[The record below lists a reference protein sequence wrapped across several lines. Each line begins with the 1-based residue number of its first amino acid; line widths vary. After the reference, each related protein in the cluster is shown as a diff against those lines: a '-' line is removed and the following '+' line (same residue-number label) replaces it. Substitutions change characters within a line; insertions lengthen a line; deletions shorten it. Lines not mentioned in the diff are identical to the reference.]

1 MKYKVTNIKYDT
13 KDTSD
18 LPKEIYVNIDDS
30 EYLEDYDI
38 DEIISDV
45 ISDTTGFCHKGF
57 SFEEIK

>member
-30 EYLEDYDI
+30 EELEDYDI
-38 DEIISDV
+38 DEIISDA